1 MINVY
6 EGKLYVGNQ
15 YELNRISE
23 DFNIVH
29 AAKDPFHK
37 NLVGYLGTKCPPDKY
52 FHEEEN
58 RVSLCIIDFPKSF
71 QWEWFP
77 EDMLKATMEFIDKS
91 FKEGKKVF
99 IHCNQGLSR
108 APSIAFMYLVS
119 RGLMKEDTLES
130 NLNYF
135 YELYPEYNPAA
146 AIFENIKRKYPF
158 DYLK

>member
-6 EGKLYVGNQ
+6 NGKLFVGNQ
-15 YELNRISE
+15 YELSE
-23 DFNIVH
+23 IGNDFNIIH

-37 NLVGYLGTKCPPDKY
+37 NLEGYHGTKCPQDKY
-52 FHEEEN
+52 YYEDMSQA
-58 RVSLCIIDFPKSF
+58 SLCIIDFPKAF

-77 EDMLKATMEFIDKS
+77 EDMLSSTMKFIDKS
-91 FKEGKKVF
+91 FEENKKVF

-119 RGLMKEDTLES
+119 RGLMKEDTFES

-135 YELYPEYNPAA
+135 YELYPDYKPAD
-146 AIFENIKRKYPF
+146 AIFENIKRKHPF